1 MSGCFGSGANALN
14 LMNIVQSNFSPKE
27 TVMYQKI
34 IIVGNLGRDPEMRY
48 MPDGQAVTNLSI
60 ATNRKWTDNAT
71 GELQEE
77 VTWFRASVW
86 GKQAEAANEYLT
98 KGRQVM
104 VEGRIKPDP
113 DTGGPRLWTR
123 QDGSVGASFEIVASR
138 VQFLGSN
145 GNGNGNGQHSSV
157 PAEETSDIP
166 F

>member
-1 MSGCFGSGANALN
+1 
-14 LMNIVQSNFSPKE
+14 
-27 TVMYQKI
+27 MYQKI

-71 GELQEE
+71 GEPQEE

-86 GKQAEAANEYLT
+86 DKQAEAANEYLT

-123 QDGSVGASFEIVASR
+123 QDGSVGASFEVVASR
-138 VQFLGSN
+138 IQFLGSN
-145 GNGNGNGQHSSV
+145 GNGNGNGQDEGESV
-157 PAEETSDIP
+157 QESEEIP